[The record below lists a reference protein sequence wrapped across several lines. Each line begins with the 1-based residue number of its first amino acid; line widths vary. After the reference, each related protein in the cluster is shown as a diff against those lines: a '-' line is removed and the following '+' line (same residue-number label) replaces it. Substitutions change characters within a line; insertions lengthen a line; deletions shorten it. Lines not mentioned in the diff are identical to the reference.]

1 MVLTVPKLRK
11 ANRATKPTSAR
22 RPIRVVTARATP
34 EATPSRSDVVG
45 ESWFLAWATCLA
57 GWSSK

>member
-11 ANRATKPTSAR
+11 ANSATKPTSAR

-45 ESWFLAWATCLA
+45 GELVLGVGHVLG